1 MSKKH
6 GEERGKKRGGKLLL
20 VGCLAI
26 AVMILAGTAGLIY
39 WGQRKAADKVGEEIA
54 FQFRDHP
61 LVRKHVGPSA
71 SFVVDSLEFDSDQE
85 AATIILLLS
94 GSAGEGE
101 MVARIRKGDGSGDGE
116 GFDVIE
122 AKLNVPGQAP
132 LSLLPGSGN

>member
-1 MSKKH
+1 MRALPNTATGSP
-6 GEERGKKRGGKLLL
+6 KLTP
-20 VGCLAI
+20 CSSSSA
-26 AVMILAGTAGLIY
+26 
-39 WGQRKAADKVGEEIA
+39 E
-54 FQFRDHP
+54 
-61 LVRKHVGPSA
+61 HVGPSA

-122 AKLNVPGQAP
+122 AKLNVPVQAP
-132 LSLLPGSGN
+132 LSLLPGSKD